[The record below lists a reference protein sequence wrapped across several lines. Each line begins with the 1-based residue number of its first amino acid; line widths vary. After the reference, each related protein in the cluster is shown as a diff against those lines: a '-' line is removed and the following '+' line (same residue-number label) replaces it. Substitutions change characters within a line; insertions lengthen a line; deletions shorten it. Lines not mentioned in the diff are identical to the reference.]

1 MDGASGRRGNMDGA
15 GVYGTGVDRAG
26 GGIVFAGKMIYS
38 AKKRE
43 AIK

>member
-1 MDGASGRRGNMDGA
+1 LDR
-15 GVYGTGVDRAG
+15 TGSS
-26 GGIVFAGKMIYS
+26 IVFAGKMIYS

>member
-1 MDGASGRRGNMDGA
+1 MDGAR
-15 GVYGTGVDRAG
+15 VYGTGLDGAG
-26 GGIVFAGKMIYS
+26 SSIVFAGKMIYS

>member
-1 MDGASGRRGNMDGA
+1 MDGAR
-15 GVYGTGVDRAG
+15 VYGTGLDRAG
-26 GGIVFAGKMIYS
+26 SSIVFAGKMIYS